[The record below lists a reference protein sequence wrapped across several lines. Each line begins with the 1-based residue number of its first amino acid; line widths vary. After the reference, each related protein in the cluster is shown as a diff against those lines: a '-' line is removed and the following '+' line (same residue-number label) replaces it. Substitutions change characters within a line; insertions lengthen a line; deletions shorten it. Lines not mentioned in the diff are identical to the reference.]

1 MNQGNSSAIESLK
14 KRIEMLISLYERGA
28 AENIALKRENARLKA
43 DLEECSN
50 KLKEKEEKLDK
61 IVLANAFATSGENVK
76 EARQKIARIVKEID
90 TCISLLNN

>member
-28 AENIALKRENARLKA
+28 AETLALKRENARLKA

-90 TCISLLNN
+90 KCISLLNN

>member
-1 MNQGNSSAIESLK
+1 MSQGNSGAIESLK

-28 AENIALKRENARLKA
+28 AENLALKRENARLKA

-90 TCISLLNN
+90 KCISLLNN

>member
-1 MNQGNSSAIESLK
+1 MSQGNSSAIESLK

-28 AENIALKRENARLKA
+28 AENLALKRENARLKA

-76 EARQKIARIVKEID
+76 EARQKLARIVKEIYK
-90 TCISLLNN
+90 CISLLNN

>member
-1 MNQGNSSAIESLK
+1 MSQGNSSAIESLK

-28 AENIALKRENARLKA
+28 AENLALKRENARLKA
-43 DLEECSN
+43 DLEEGSN

-90 TCISLLNN
+90 KCISLLNN

>member
-1 MNQGNSSAIESLK
+1 MSQSNSSAIESLK

-28 AENIALKRENARLKA
+28 AENLALKRENARLKA

-90 TCISLLNN
+90 KCISLLNN

>member
-14 KRIEMLISLYERGA
+14 RRIEMLISLYERGA
-28 AENIALKRENARLKA
+28 AENLALKRENARLKA

-61 IVLANAFATSGENVK
+61 IVLANVFATSGENVK

-90 TCISLLNN
+90 KCISLLNN

>member
-1 MNQGNSSAIESLK
+1 MSQGNSSAIESLK

-28 AENIALKRENARLKA
+28 AENLALKRENARLKA

-76 EARQKIARIVKEID
+76 EARQKITRIVKEID
-90 TCISLLNN
+90 KCISLLNN

>member
-1 MNQGNSSAIESLK
+1 MSQGNSNAIESLK

-28 AENIALKRENARLKA
+28 AENLALKRENARLKA

-90 TCISLLNN
+90 KCISLLNN

>member
-1 MNQGNSSAIESLK
+1 MSQGNSSAIESLK
-14 KRIEMLISLYERGA
+14 RRIEMLISLYERGA
-28 AENIALKRENARLKA
+28 AENLALKRENARLKA

-90 TCISLLNN
+90 KCISLLNK

>member
-1 MNQGNSSAIESLK
+1 
-14 KRIEMLISLYERGA
+14 MLISLYERGA
-28 AENIALKRENARLKA
+28 AANIALKRENARLKA

-61 IVLANAFATSGENVK
+61 IVLANAFATSGEHVK

-90 TCISLLNN
+90 KCISLLNN

>member
-28 AENIALKRENARLKA
+28 AENLALKRENARLKA

-61 IVLANAFATSGENVK
+61 IVLANAFATYGENGK
-76 EARQKIARIVKEID
+76 EARQKIARIVNDID
-90 TCISLLNN
+90 KCISLLNN

>member
-1 MNQGNSSAIESLK
+1 MSQGNSSAIESLK
-14 KRIEMLISLYERGA
+14 KRIEMLISLYERCA
-28 AENIALKRENARLKA
+28 AENLALKRENARLKA

-90 TCISLLNN
+90 KCISLLNN

>member
-28 AENIALKRENARLKA
+28 AENLALKRENARLKA

-50 KLKEKEEKLDK
+50 KLKKKEEKLDK

-90 TCISLLNN
+90 KCISLLNN

>member
-1 MNQGNSSAIESLK
+1 MSQGNSSAIESLK
-14 KRIEMLISLYERGA
+14 NRIEMLISLYERGA
-28 AENIALKRENARLKA
+28 AENLALKRENARLKA

-90 TCISLLNN
+90 KCISLLNN

>member
-1 MNQGNSSAIESLK
+1 MLFRS
-14 KRIEMLISLYERGA
+14 EMLISLYERGA
-28 AENIALKRENARLKA
+28 AENLALKRENARLKA

-90 TCISLLNN
+90 KCISLLNN

>member
-14 KRIEMLISLYERGA
+14 RRIEMLISLYERGA
-28 AENIALKRENARLKA
+28 AENLALKRENARLKA

-50 KLKEKEEKLDK
+50 ILKEKEEKLDK

-90 TCISLLNN
+90 KCISLLNN

>member
-1 MNQGNSSAIESLK
+1 MSQANSSAIESLK

-28 AENIALKRENARLKA
+28 AENLALKRENARLKA

-90 TCISLLNN
+90 KCISLLNN

>member
-14 KRIEMLISLYERGA
+14 RRIEMLISLYERGA
-28 AENIALKRENARLKA
+28 AENLALKRENARLKA
-43 DLEECSN
+43 DLVECSN

-90 TCISLLNN
+90 KCISLLNN

>member
-28 AENIALKRENARLKA
+28 AENLALKRENARLKA

-50 KLKEKEEKLDK
+50 ILKEKEEKLDK
-61 IVLANAFATSGENVK
+61 IVLANAFSTSGENVK

-90 TCISLLNN
+90 KCISLLNN

>member
-1 MNQGNSSAIESLK
+1 MSQGNSSAIESLK

-28 AENIALKRENARLKA
+28 AENLALKRENARFKA

-50 KLKEKEEKLDK
+50 KIKEKEEKLDK

-90 TCISLLNN
+90 KCISLLNN

>member
-1 MNQGNSSAIESLK
+1 MSQGNSSAIESLK
-14 KRIEMLISLYERGA
+14 RRIEMLISLYERGA
-28 AENIALKRENARLKA
+28 AENLALKRENARLKA

-90 TCISLLNN
+90 KCISLLNN